1 MAVTAHALERARAR
15 FGLDL
20 TAAEQHEL
28 VRQAV
33 RGHGLMSGQDQTATF
48 WLVEI
53 RGVLMKAVVKG
64 ESVTTLMPPRWT
76 SQQAMRT
83 THSPL
88 RPKQRGKIA
97 RGRKRRD
104 KARPDPITEGFEQG

>member
-1 MAVTAHALERARAR
+1 MAVTAHALDRARDR
-15 FGLDL
+15 FGIDL
-20 TAAEQHEL
+20 TTAEQREL
-28 VRQAV
+28 VHQAV
-33 RGHGLMSGQDQTATF
+33 RGHGLMAGRDQTATF

-76 SQQAMRT
+76 SREARHT
-83 THSPL
+83 AHAPL
-88 RPKQRGKIA
+88 KPKQRGRIA

-104 KARPDPITEGFEQG
+104 KRRPDPITESFEQG